1 MRKQR
6 EGVQCKKT
14 QASLTFANVS
24 ANIFS
29 FQTAKKPPNFLLLS
43 KLISA
48 KKNKLDLETKV

>member
-48 KKNKLDLETKV
+48 KKQN